1 MKKVVFAS
9 VLLAFVSIF
18 VACKES
24 GESGKISYKNEVCV
38 ADMSIFAG
46 TEPKCEE
53 GQIFSFQPNRWG
65 NQQLPILVTSYFCDF
80 NAPIVQNES
89 GVACVYKRRY
99 NAQTQDNNAT
109 K

>member
-9 VLLAFVSIF
+9 VLLAFVSSF
-18 VACKES
+18 VACKEG

-65 NQQLPILVTSYFCDF
+65 NQQLPILVASYFCDF

-89 GVACVYKRRY
+89 GVACVYKRKY
-99 NAQTQDNNAT
+99 NAKTQDENAT

>member
-1 MKKVVFAS
+1 MKRHFNEKM
-9 VLLAFVSIF
+9 LLSRSRSSQAI
-18 VACKES
+18 A
-24 GESGKISYKNEVCV
+24 VCV